1 MRTFGMITLNIQ
13 IPSFVCLFV
22 CLNTFG
28 KLFEVSEKL
37 LKLGGAGA
45 CI

>member
-1 MRTFGMITLNIQ
+1 MITLNTQ
-13 IPSFVCLFV
+13 IPSFVLF
-22 CLNTFG
+22 LNTFG

-37 LKLGGAGA
+37 LKPGSGGT